1 MVKEKTTR
9 SGTMAA
15 SKVARA
21 FLVLLLEAEMSSREE
36 SSMMSKI
43 AIRAP
48 PTPMP
53 MEVVMDMAL
62 LVADVVAALI
72 TVNIIFV
79 KRIQVLNSYLPGFE
93 IDTVRIR
100 TRHTIKERRHIY

>member
-1 MVKEKTTR
+1 MTPTISSTWKTMVREKTTR

-15 SKVARA
+15 SKVART
-21 FLVLLLEAEMSSREE
+21 FFELLLEAEMSSREE
-36 SSMMSKI
+36 SSMISKI

-53 MEVVMDMAL
+53 VAVVREIAL

-72 TVNIIFV
+72 TLNIFFV
-79 KRIQVLNSYLPGFE
+79 KGIS
-93 IDTVRIR
+93 I
-100 TRHTIKERRHIY
+100 